1 MVAHCLLVETPS
13 DGLVLV
19 ETGIGLD
26 DVADAPHRLG
36 RAFTGIVRP
45 GTDRARTAIEQVRSL
60 GFDPAE
66 VRHIVVTHLDLDHA
80 GGLGD
85 FPDATVH
92 LHVDELSAAQ
102 RPSLRERNRYRANQ
116 WAHGPNW
123 ATFGSGGEE
132 WFGFPAV
139 RDLPGLPAQILA
151 IPLPGH
157 SRGHSAVAVES
168 DRGWLLHCGDAYFHE
183 ATVDPSRAPAGP
195 LLGLFE
201 NAVALDRARVR
212 DNHSRLAEL
221 HSQAGGDVQMFSA
234 HDPEELRRMAAQA

>member
-1 MVAHCLLVETPS
+1 MVAHCLLVEAPS
-13 DGLVLV
+13 AGLVLV
-19 ETGIGLD
+19 ETGLGLD
-26 DVADAPHRLG
+26 DVSDAPRRLG
-36 RAFTGIVRP
+36 RAFTTIVRP
-45 GTDRARTAIEQVRSL
+45 GTDRARTAVEQVRSL
-60 GFDPAE
+60 GFDPAD
-66 VRHIVVTHLDLDHA
+66 VRHIIVTHLDLDHA

-92 LHVDELSAAQ
+92 VHGDELAASR
-102 RPSLRERNRYRANQ
+102 RPLLRERSRYRANQ

-132 WFGFPAV
+132 WYGFPAV
-139 RDLPGLPAQILA
+139 RDLVGLPPQILA

-183 ATVDPSRAPAGP
+183 STVDSSRAPAGP
-195 LLGLFE
+195 MLRLFE

-212 DNHSRLAEL
+212 DNHRRLAEL
-221 HSQAGGDVQMFSA
+221 HARAGGEIGIFSA
-234 HDPEELRRMAAQA
+234 HDPAEFERLCA